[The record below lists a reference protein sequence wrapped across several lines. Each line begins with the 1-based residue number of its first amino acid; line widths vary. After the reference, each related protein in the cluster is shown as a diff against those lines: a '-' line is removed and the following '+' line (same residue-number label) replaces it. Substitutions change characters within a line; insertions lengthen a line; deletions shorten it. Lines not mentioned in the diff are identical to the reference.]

1 MHDHDPTPGSGPVL
15 VTGGSGY
22 LGSHVV
28 DALLRAGHQVRTTVR
43 SLDRA
48 DGVRATAARAGAGPG
63 ERLDVVQADLASDEG
78 WAEAVKG
85 SEYVLHVAS
94 PFPARQPRTEDEVVV
109 PARDGALRVL
119 RAARDHGVRRVVLTS
134 SFAAVGYSRTGGG
147 AYDESDWTDPADD
160 LTPYIKSK
168 AVAERAAW
176 DFLAAEGGGLELAVI
191 NPPGIFGPVLDRH
204 LSASV
209 LLVKAM
215 LEGALPVVPPLY
227 FDVADVRDVAGAHLR
242 AMTEPGAA
250 GERFLIGSGTATSL
264 HGMARVLA
272 EGLGERAVKVPAREL
287 TPEEV
292 REGARTDPALRE
304 AASQLGRVPV
314 LRTDKARAVLG
325 WAPRAV
331 ETTVLETAE
340 SLFRLGLVEA

>member
-1 MHDHDPTPGSGPVL
+1 MYDLNPGSGPVL

-22 LGSHVV
+22 LGSHVL
-28 DALLRAGHQVRTTVR
+28 DALLRAGHRVRTTVR
-43 SLDRA
+43 SPDRA
-48 DGVRATAARAGAGPG
+48 EGVRATAARAGADPG
-63 ERLDVVQADLASDEG
+63 RLEIVVADLGADEG

-85 SEYVLHVAS
+85 CEHVLHVAS
-94 PFPARQPRTEDEVVV
+94 PFPARQPRHEDEVIV

-119 RAARDHGVRRVVLTS
+119 RAARDHGVRRVVMTS

-147 AYDESDWTDPADD
+147 AYDESDWTDPGDD
-160 LTPYIKSK
+160 LTPYVKSK

-176 DFLAAEGGGLELAVI
+176 DFTAAEGGGLELAVI

-209 LLVKAM
+209 GLVKAM
-215 LEGALPVVPPLY
+215 LEGALPVVPPQY
-227 FDVADVRDVAGAHLR
+227 VDVADVRDVAQAHLR
-242 AMTEPGAA
+242 AMTEPAAA
-250 GERFLIGSGTATSL
+250 GERFLIGTGTATSL
-264 HGMARVLA
+264 YAMARILA
-272 EGLGERAVKVPAREL
+272 EGLGERAAKAPAREL

-304 AASQLGRVPV
+304 AAGRLGKVPV

-325 WAPRAV
+325 WEPRSV
-331 ETTVLETAE
+331 ETTVLDTAG